1 MKEKLKT
8 FEIFSPKI
16 KLPKHGYT
24 KIELKDPYTGRKQV
38 YEDENLITKALEYYL
53 ANAGVMNTLNS
64 SALFSSSSAY
74 SSAVEQ
80 LLGGVVLFDTAQVEN
95 VETVAPLS
103 GSKMTANG
111 AVGITNSGDPLELG
125 SYSAT
130 ESGWQQ
136 DGSYVQ
142 TYDFSTT
149 QGNGDIACACL
160 TSRNAGYLGFGN
172 PSGKRITN
180 SNFYDLKS
188 SGSMFNNAFS
198 NVTFYT
204 MFIDTTDSVVYV
216 VPKYNINYNSSHSSE
231 YFANTG
237 KIIIEKRR
245 IPYTKIDIRTSQPNG
260 TYPLVDT
267 IEVTLPP
274 SFMTG
279 ITSSIINDSDLHPYV
294 MDGYIN
300 LAYCPTYSSPWS
312 ASNKLYVCTIDHLGN
327 AETCEISPQESG
339 KYIGQPDDLSDIHWH
354 HYTESNVHHTVMA
367 VSVKDSSS
375 GPTDYSQV
383 QVYDIA
389 SGSATYIDNLTY
401 TADFTTNVTSYTNAL
416 KHKSWLPIGNS
427 GIYFTHYAKVD
438 MRNATVEPINS
449 YVTSSYYIHNPVD
462 VNPMISVV
470 NYDYSGVQ
478 PLGVF
483 RNQNYIA
490 SVNNLST
497 PVTKTADK
505 TMKVSYRITF

>member
-1 MKEKLKT
+1 MKEKLKI

-53 ANAGVMNTLNS
+53 ANAGVMNVINTDNLFRNS
-64 SALFSSSSAY
+64 TSYMSAI
-74 SSAVEQ
+74 EQ

-95 VETVAPLS
+95 VETVAPAT

-142 TYDFSTT
+142 TYDFATT

-180 SNFYDLKS
+180 NSFYDLATI
-188 SGSMFNNAFS
+188 GTMATNAFS
-198 NVTFYT
+198 QNSFF
-204 MFIDTTDSVVYV
+204 MMYV
-216 VPKYNINYNSSHSSE
+216 DAANSILYAIPKYNINYDYSHREE

-237 KIIIEKRR
+237 KIIIEKYR
-245 IPYTKIDIRTSQPNG
+245 IPYTKIDIRTSFSSGN
-260 TYPLVDT
+260 YPLIDT
-267 IEVTLPP
+267 IEVTLPS

-294 MDGYIN
+294 MDGYVN

-312 ASNKLYVCTIDHLGN
+312 SSNKLYVCTIDHLGN
-327 AETCEISPQESG
+327 AETCEINPQEAG
-339 KYIGQPDDLSDIHWH
+339 KYIGTPGDLSDIHWH

-375 GPTDYSQV
+375 GSTDYSQV

-401 TADFTTNVTSYTNAL
+401 TADFATNVTSYTNAL

-427 GIYFTHYAKVD
+427 GMYFTHYAKVD

-449 YVTSSYYIHNPVD
+449 YVTSSSYINNPVD

-470 NYDYSGVQ
+470 NYDYSGVR